1 MRAVD
6 VVGRAATLAILLAG
20 GTARATGPS
29 VALVRIEP
37 VAVSGKGVV
46 LFKTWRE
53 LNPEGA
59 RGAQPPEVG
68 WLVVSGDGLWR
79 EVAHASVD
87 PRRGEND
94 AEYHRLRKEFEAALD
109 WRRPPRSLRPLL
121 AEFGFTAK
129 DGVAPDE
136 GKGEVTWTPER
147 ICLGERCS
155 GGSAML
161 WAPGGIVSEE
171 GRGAPI
177 TSSFHAGGV
186 ALFHREPEHEDA
198 EGTAPPPGATF
209 RLPPIRR
216 WDPTFGLVD
225 VGFDLQLV
233 DGIAILPPAIR

>member
-1 MRAVD
+1 M
-6 VVGRAATLAILLAG
+6 LAILLAG
-20 GTARATGPS
+20 GTAAATGPS

-37 VAVSGKGVV
+37 VAVSAKGVV

-59 RGAQPPEVG
+59 RGAQPAEVG

-79 EVAHASVD
+79 EVSHALVD
-87 PRRGEND
+87 PRKGEND
-94 AEYHRLRKEFEAALD
+94 AAYYRLRKEFEAALD
-109 WRRPPRSLRPLL
+109 WKRPPRSLRPLL

-129 DGVAPDE
+129 DRVAPDL
-136 GKGEVTWTPER
+136 GKGQVTWSPEK
-147 ICLGERCS
+147 ICLGQRCS
-155 GGSAML
+155 DGSTML

-171 GRGAPI
+171 ERGAPVA
-177 TSSFHAGGV
+177 SSFHVAGV
-186 ALFHREPEHEDA
+186 ALFHREPKYEDA
-198 EGTAPPPGATF
+198 WGTEPPPGATF

-233 DGIAILPPAIR
+233 DAIAVLPPAIR